1 MLENHNINSGDD
13 YANLLIAALNEM
25 KSENFLE
32 DEMFR
37 FWFIEIRKLCVE
49 KYQQYIT
56 GKNETYMLS
65 DEEID
70 GAYKIAVEQIV
81 SEALEDLSE
90 KGLLKISI
98 DENGEVLYSL
108 NEEGKKQIKYL
119 E

>member
-25 KSENFLE
+25 KSESFLE
-32 DEMFR
+32 DEILR
-37 FWFIEIRKLCVE
+37 FWFIEIRKLCVK

-70 GAYKIAVEQIV
+70 GAYKTAIEQMV
-81 SEALEDLSE
+81 NEALEDLSE
-90 KGLLKISI
+90 KGLLEISI
-98 DENGEVLYSL
+98 DEGGEVLYGLS
-108 NEEGKKQIKYL
+108 EEGKKQAKNL
-119 E
+119 